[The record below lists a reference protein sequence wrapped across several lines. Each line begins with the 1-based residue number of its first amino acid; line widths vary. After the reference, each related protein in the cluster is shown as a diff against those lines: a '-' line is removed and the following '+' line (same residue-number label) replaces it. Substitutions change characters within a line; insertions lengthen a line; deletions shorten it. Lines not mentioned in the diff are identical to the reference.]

1 MKNKDDKARKKLEK
15 TRKRFLKL
23 RKNHEW
29 VTVLMF
35 LIISFVAATSVTMF
49 AAVFTGFSVNAAI
62 ENQYEAKK
70 MLADIYE
77 GGVASEGYKLFDEA
91 DMDYFIRSENGEIIH
106 SKGEITCSEQGAFYD
121 MPYTDEDDRQYIL
134 MYPDTQYSVIL
145 PDENGGVDI
154 DFMKLAQDIHRNI
167 SSDENKEVKSREIIM
182 ELPVW
187 MTIDLS
193 SGEDL
198 VFKAVVPIKEGSV
211 ALVLVMVGF
220 MAVLIG
226 VILLLMI
233 VHSIIAAVDQG
244 RVNKLFY
251 TDIKINANNWMWFIA
266 HADHRLNMF
275 GSAKKGFAF
284 VDLEFTGYRRYCAC
298 RSIRDGEMKLS
309 EIYTKL
315 RSLLSGGE
323 LCAHSAEDRF
333 ALLMYYDSEEDM
345 RKRLEGIISSLGEGG
360 TQFRAGVYPLPAVR
374 GAGYLTRRRNV
385 DIERDYNNACAA
397 CSSIVSASGI
407 AFYDEKFVEEQRWE
421 DTVAQ
426 VQQIAVDG
434 EEFVVYYQ
442 PKYDPATHMLRGA
455 EALIRWDSPVYGF
468 LSPYKFIPIFEKN
481 GFVTEIDH
489 YMLTHVARDQKRWLD
504 MGLKCVPVS
513 VNVSRAHFIEP
524 DLAEQIRDMVDRE
537 GAPRELIEIEL
548 TESAF
553 FDDKNAIINVINKL
567 KSYGFKVSMDDFGSG
582 YSSLNSLKDMPLDVL
597 KLDAD
602 FFRGK
607 EADTDRGA
615 IVVGEA
621 IKLAKSL
628 NMLTVAEGIEERKQ
642 VEFLA
647 EQGCDMI
654 QGYAFAK
661 PMTGADYEERMIEGR
676 SELAEDRGV
685 KVQLPPEKEP
695 IPIKREDDEQPKT
708 FPAG

>member
-1 MKNKDDKARKKLEK
+1 
-15 TRKRFLKL
+15 
-23 RKNHEW
+23 
-29 VTVLMF
+29 
-35 LIISFVAATSVTMF
+35 
-49 AAVFTGFSVNAAI
+49 
-62 ENQYEAKK
+62 
-70 MLADIYE
+70 
-77 GGVASEGYKLFDEA
+77 
-91 DMDYFIRSENGEIIH
+91 
-106 SKGEITCSEQGAFYD
+106 
-121 MPYTDEDDRQYIL
+121 
-134 MYPDTQYSVIL
+134 
-145 PDENGGVDI
+145 
-154 DFMKLAQDIHRNI
+154 
-167 SSDENKEVKSREIIM
+167 
-182 ELPVW
+182 
-187 MTIDLS
+187 
-193 SGEDL
+193 
-198 VFKAVVPIKEGSV
+198 
-211 ALVLVMVGF
+211 
-220 MAVLIG
+220 
-226 VILLLMI
+226 
-233 VHSIIAAVDQG
+233 
-244 RVNKLFY
+244 
-251 TDIKINANNWMWFIA
+251 
-266 HADHRLNMF
+266 
-275 GSAKKGFAF
+275 
-284 VDLEFTGYRRYCAC
+284 
-298 RSIRDGEMKLS
+298 
-309 EIYTKL
+309 
-315 RSLLSGGE
+315 
-323 LCAHSAEDRF
+323 
-333 ALLMYYDSEEDM
+333 
-345 RKRLEGIISSLGEGG
+345 
-360 TQFRAGVYPLPAVR
+360 
-374 GAGYLTRRRNV
+374 
-385 DIERDYNNACAA
+385 
-397 CSSIVSASGI
+397 
-407 AFYDEKFVEEQRWE
+407 
-421 DTVAQ
+421 
-426 VQQIAVDG
+426 
-434 EEFVVYYQ
+434 
-442 PKYDPATHMLRGA
+442 MLRGA

-524 DLAEQIRDMVDRE
+524 DLAEQIRDTVDRE

-582 YSSLNSLKDMPLDVL
+582 YSSLKSLKDMPLDVL

-607 EADTDRGA
+607 EAGTDRGA

-708 FPAG
+708 FPAV